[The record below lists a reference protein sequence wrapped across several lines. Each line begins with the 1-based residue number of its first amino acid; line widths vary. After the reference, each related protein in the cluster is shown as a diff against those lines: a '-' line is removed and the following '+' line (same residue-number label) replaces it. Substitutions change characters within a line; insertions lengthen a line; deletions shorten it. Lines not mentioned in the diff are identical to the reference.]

1 MVAAVSLRNSGTAPT
16 CRSSWLGATDGPHS
30 QTKLSSGKKMQVQP
44 QSVPVIGIYQSD
56 NELEHADGGVA
67 CEAEQRIAE
76 RPGPPPSLLLQ
87 RLQLPRLSA
96 GGCERGAH
104 LSPVIGRASSK
115 QIAFAY
121 RLRLFSVVC
130 PSLQVPKA
138 CNLKNAQSVKID
150 SRFKGFGRF
159 SRTTNERPKGSHYCN
174 IGSRACAISQPMIS
188 ALWLVEPPRPER
200 PWWPASISVRSSKS
214 RRSVLLARSRATHL
228 AGSA

>member
-1 MVAAVSLRNSGTAPT
+1 MLAVLLFPLQQRSAGNGHKYNAGSTKRVGANRVGGTFPRCRARPIPATVRSPPRRLVRESRRPIGSCGDNNMVAAVSLRNSGTAPT

-44 QSVPVIGIYQSD
+44 QSVPVIGIYQSG

-76 RPGPPPSLLLQ
+76 RPGPPPSLLLR

-96 GGCERGAH
+96 GGANEGAH

-121 RLRLFSVVC
+121 RLRLF
-130 PSLQVPKA
+130 
-138 CNLKNAQSVKID
+138 
-150 SRFKGFGRF
+150 
-159 SRTTNERPKGSHYCN
+159 
-174 IGSRACAISQPMIS
+174 
-188 ALWLVEPPRPER
+188 
-200 PWWPASISVRSSKS
+200 RSY
-214 RRSVLLARSRATHL
+214 
-228 AGSA
+228 G